1 MAGNTTK
8 PRTNKS
14 APRATKA
21 RKGARAAVTPKET
34 PAKCAKAKQAE
45 KPKLAE
51 PNKGG
56 RPTDYTIELGELI
69 CERVRNGETFESIA
83 KDPTMPSKNTLYV
96 WRRKHREFDDE
107 YARAREERADS
118 RFDEISGIKKQ
129 MLDGDIK
136 SDVAR
141 VAIDALKW
149 QAGKEQP
156 KKYGDRI
163 TQDLNIK
170 NFDDLTDVQVRQL
183 LDRVREMNAQSVQ

>member
-1 MAGNTTK
+1 
-8 PRTNKS
+8 
-14 APRATKA
+14 
-21 RKGARAAVTPKET
+21 
-34 PAKCAKAKQAE
+34 
-45 KPKLAE
+45 
-51 PNKGG
+51 
-56 RPTDYTIELGELI
+56 
-69 CERVRNGETFESIA
+69 
-83 KDPTMPSKNTLYV
+83 
-96 WRRKHREFDDE
+96 
-107 YARAREERADS
+107 
-118 RFDEISGIKKQ
+118 

-170 NFDDLTDVQVRQL
+170 NFDDLTDAQVRQL

>member
-1 MAGNTTK
+1 M
-8 PRTNKS
+8 
-14 APRATKA
+14 
-21 RKGARAAVTPKET
+21 
-34 PAKCAKAKQAE
+34 
-45 KPKLAE
+45 
-51 PNKGG
+51 G
-56 RPTDYTIELGELI
+56 RPSEYTAKLGEEI
-69 CERVRNGETFESIA
+69 CERVRRGATIHSIA
-83 KDPTMPSKNTLYV
+83 KEPDMPAEKTIHAWRDMHAEFGKNYV
-96 WRRKHREFDDE
+96 R
-107 YARAREERADS
+107 ARADRADS
-118 RFDEISGIKKQ
+118 RFDEISKIKKQ

-183 LDRVREMNAQSVQ
+183 LDRVREMNAQSVP